1 MPMIEGDDPAVDT
14 LATQARRLLRASATA
29 TLAATTARGEG
40 PYASL
45 DTVACRHDG
54 APILLLSE
62 LVEHTRNIAKDNRVA
77 LLCDGTGG
85 RYMIVA
91 MTRS

>member
-1 MPMIEGDDPAVDT
+1 MPMIERDDPAVDT
-14 LATQARRLLRASATA
+14 LAAQARRLLRASATA
-29 TLAATTARGEG
+29 TLATTTAGGEG
-40 PYASL
+40 PYASSV
-45 DTVACRHDG
+45 TAACRHDG

-62 LVEHTRNIAKDNRVA
+62 LAEHTRNIANDNRVA

-85 RYMIVA
+85 LYMIVA